1 MRNQK
6 EILRRLKNLKRRIIK
21 REDIQKQFPSD
32 WLQKDIEIMLNTFK
46 TLCWVLGVDFETQWD
61 NLNN

>member
-1 MRNQK
+1 MREQK
-6 EILRRLKNLKRRIIK
+6 DILRRLKNLKSRIVK
-21 REDIQKQFPSD
+21 RQDLQELHPSE